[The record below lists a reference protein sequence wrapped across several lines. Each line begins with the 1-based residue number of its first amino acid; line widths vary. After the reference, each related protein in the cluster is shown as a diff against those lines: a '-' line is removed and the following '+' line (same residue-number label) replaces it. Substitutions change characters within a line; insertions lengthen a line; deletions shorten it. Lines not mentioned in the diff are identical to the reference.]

1 MISQDKDL
9 SYIIPP
15 VPRELIRA
23 ELSKKNFLRHTN
35 YGGKEIYITTAHLS
49 PNIMREIG
57 RLREIS
63 FAVEGGG
70 TGKEVDIDEFDTLP
84 EPYCF
89 KQLFVWDA
97 ENEAIVGG
105 YRFIHG
111 SNMFRSVDGA
121 IYTPTAELFHY
132 TDDFVHNY
140 LPYTLELGRSF
151 VQPEYQPGNNLRKGM
166 YSLDNLW
173 DGLASLAVEIPETR
187 YYFGKVTMYP
197 QMNRKAKD
205 LILYFYQ
212 KHFPDRDGLVWP
224 NEPLLIETDFNE
236 LHTLFNGRNYKED
249 YQILQ
254 HKVREMGSYVPPLVN
269 AYMNLSSSM
278 RSFGTAYNHAFGETD
293 ETGIFV
299 SIRDI
304 YPDKRAR
311 YFESYETRNRLF
323 ERRKMFN
330 INMRLLPWWKN
341 NSADESSEDLM
352 GLREHKI
359 ARDRALSVLTDGQHP
374 VQRRRQ
380 ERQQRRQERQQR
392 RRNKN

>member
-1 MISQDKDL
+1 MISKDKDL

-236 LHTLFNGRNYKED
+236 LHSIFNGRNYKED

-293 ETGIFV
+293 ETGILV

-341 NSADESSEDLM
+341 NSADESSDDLM

>member
-84 EPYCF
+84 DPYCF

-293 ETGIFV
+293 ETGILV

-341 NSADESSEDLM
+341 NSADESSDDLM

>member
-132 TDDFVHNY
+132 TDEFVHNY

-187 YYFGKVTMYP
+187 FYFGKVTMYP

-293 ETGIFV
+293 ETGILV

-341 NSADESSEDLM
+341 NTVDESSDDLM